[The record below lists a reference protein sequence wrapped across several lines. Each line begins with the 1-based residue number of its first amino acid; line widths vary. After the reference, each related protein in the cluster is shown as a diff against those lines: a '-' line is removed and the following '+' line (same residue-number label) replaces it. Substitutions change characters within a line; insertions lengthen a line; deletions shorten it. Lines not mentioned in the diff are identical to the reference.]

1 MERPQCDTPLV
12 VVVVVFDP
20 MQNSVFCNLFR
31 SGSVWESTV
40 AEKQDKKIAGAPAS
54 AQDVILIMAQEQAD
68 DVANDNRVRELLSN
82 FYGSPS
88 SSDSQQAATMERL
101 RRLDSLQQIDFAEF
115 DPDHYMNSLV
125 WQFFLTLC
133 CRVVLFV
140 LCCSFY
146 KEMSLYSSWILICC

>member
-1 MERPQCDTPLV
+1 MTHPLLLLLFLLQCRTQ
-12 VVVVVFDP
+12 F
-20 MQNSVFCNLFR
+20 SAICFEEGAF
-31 SGSVWESTV
+31 ESTV

-54 AQDVILIMAQEQAD
+54 AQDVILIMAQEQED

-88 SSDSQQAATMERL
+88 SSDSRAATMERL

-125 WQFFLTLC
+125 
-133 CRVVLFV
+133 
-140 LCCSFY
+140 
-146 KEMSLYSSWILICC
+146 

>member
-1 MERPQCDTPLV
+1 
-12 VVVVVFDP
+12 
-20 MQNSVFCNLFR
+20 
-31 SGSVWESTV
+31 V

-54 AQDVILIMAQEQAD
+54 AQDVILIMAQEQED

-125 WQFFLTLC
+125 
-133 CRVVLFV
+133 
-140 LCCSFY
+140 
-146 KEMSLYSSWILICC
+146 